1 MKIELNKVGID
12 INGKVYNFYKMNFG
26 TRRKLVEIQNQMMKL
41 KNDVLKE
48 KGVDISSLSDESAA
62 ELSEEVQ
69 KEMLELDAAAKNIF
83 KELLVDQSEAEII
96 DMLQTDEH
104 IRQLAEALA

>member
-26 TRRKLVEIQNQMMKL
+26 TRRKLVEIQNQMTKL
-41 KNDVLKE
+41 KNDVLKNNS
-48 KGVDISSLSDESAA
+48 VDITSLNDDAA
-62 ELSEEVQ
+62 ESLPEKVQ
-69 KEMLELDAAAKNIF
+69 MEMLELDAAAKNIF
-83 KELLVDQSEAEII
+83 KELLVDQSESEII

-104 IRQLAEALA
+104 IQQLAEALA

>member
-1 MKIELNKVGID
+1 MKIKLNKVGID

-26 TRRKLVEIQNQMMKL
+26 TRRKLVEIQNQMTKL
-41 KNDVLKE
+41 KNDVLKNNSIDITSLNDEAAASLPE
-48 KGVDISSLSDESAA
+48 K
-62 ELSEEVQ
+62 VQ
-69 KEMLELDAAAKNIF
+69 MEMLELDAAAKNIF

-104 IRQLAEALA
+104 IQQLAEALA